1 MNYELKTISRLD
13 RVLHEPGRLILAALL
28 YSVEG
33 ADFLYLLG
41 ESQMSKGNLSS
52 HLAKLEEAGYV
63 EIVKSF
69 RGKVPHTL
77 VKLTPKGRTA
87 FDEYRGQLKTISAGL
102 QAADQQRPV

>member
-1 MNYELKTISRLD
+1 MNYELKTISRVD
-13 RVLHEPGRLILAALL
+13 RVLHEPGRMMVAALL

-52 HLAKLEEAGYV
+52 HLSKLEEAGYV

-69 RGKVPHTL
+69 RGKKPHTL
-77 VKLTPKGRTA
+77 VKLTPKGRAA
-87 FDEYRGQLKTISAGL
+87 FDEYRAQLRTIARGL
-102 QAADQQRPV
+102 QEAEQPRPQ